1 MCLRPE
7 STLASHANENEF
19 ACTAGLIFFL
29 PKTRFFFFFPLFM
42 CVLVTQEDKDASFTS
57 YIFVLLFL
65 FRARKDS
72 EVTLDANKYM
82 SLVRVLSKHGKVEG

>member
-1 MCLRPE
+1 
-7 STLASHANENEF
+7 
-19 ACTAGLIFFL
+19 
-29 PKTRFFFFFPLFM
+29 M
-42 CVLVTQEDKDASFTS
+42 CVLVTQEDKDANFTS

-82 SLVRVLSKHGKVEG
+82 SLVRVLSKHGRVEG